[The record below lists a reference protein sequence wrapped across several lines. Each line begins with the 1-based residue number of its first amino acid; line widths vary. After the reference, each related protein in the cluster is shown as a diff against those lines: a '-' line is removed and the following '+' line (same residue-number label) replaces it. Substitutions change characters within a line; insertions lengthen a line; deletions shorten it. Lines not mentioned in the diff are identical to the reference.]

1 MLNIKSTIK
10 IIFLELFLMDY
21 VALCVCV
28 YKLLLI
34 FHLLDSFL
42 IVLFFILTFLRFNQL
57 LAFHQLGNPDI
68 I

>member
-21 VALCVCV
+21 VALRVCV

-42 IVLFFILTFLRFNQL
+42 IVLFLF
-57 LAFHQLGNPDI
+57 
-68 I
+68 